1 MINQNIKFE
10 IHAQSSRKLLVG
22 YLTGGG
28 RIFARSATTAKSET
42 EYLQFLNCLCKAIQP
57 GKQWYLLSQKEYFH
71 QEINVQ
77 NDKYVN

>member
-28 RIFARSATTAKSET
+28 G
-42 EYLQFLNCLCKAIQP
+42 EYLHEAPPQHFGILFSMKFSISDKKNLGLKILGLKRTYLCKYP
-57 GKQWYLLSQKEYFH
+57 YLH
-71 QEINVQ
+71 
-77 NDKYVN
+77 

>member
-28 RIFARSATTAKSET
+28 
-42 EYLQFLNCLCKAIQP
+42 EYLHEAPPQHPSKYNIFSVNRGICINMYVSALKFSNLSFF
-57 GKQWYLLSQKEYFH
+57 YLISKISLK
-71 QEINVQ
+71 I
-77 NDKYVN
+77 KY